1 MELQS
6 AIFLHVSIGRT
17 QGAPQRDSAANSTV
31 RRIARQASVA
41 KDLATGGHLPRRTY
55 SAPGQGKLMFRK
67 DGAATEEEA
76 RLMDTAAQPTRSGAR
91 FDAPYRTEAHPLR
104 TLGARKAVQRAT
116 LQSTLLRKR
125 QGYCMA
131 RFSARNRAL
140 AISSYPGNM
149 ARVVKRLRTPART
162 RGALRKRAPLS
173 FRAGKVADLN
183 QRG

>member
-6 AIFLHVSIGRT
+6 AISLHVSIGRT
-17 QGAPQRDSAANSTV
+17 QGAPKRDSAANSTA
-31 RRIARQASVA
+31 RRIARQANVA
-41 KDLATGGHLPRRTY
+41 KDLATGGHLLRRTY
-55 SAPGQGKLMFRK
+55 SVPRQGKLRFRK

-76 RLMDTAAQPTRSGAR
+76 SLMDTAAQPTRSGAR

-104 TLGARKAVQRAT
+104 TLGARKSAHPAT
-116 LQSTLLRKR
+116 LQNNGLQKR

-140 AISSYPGNM
+140 AISSYPENM
-149 ARVVKRLRTPART
+149 ERVVKRLGTPART
-162 RGALRKRAPLS
+162 SGALRKRAPLI
-173 FRAGKVADLN
+173 FCGCKVADLS